1 MASIHAGLG
10 PARGVPAGRARRRGP
25 LTEGDAPMADGEA
38 MGPAAAARAPDG
50 LSVRVLPMAEGGVDA
65 LAEELAGTASRASF
79 CAVHLEAGL
88 DPSPVLER
96 AAALGIPAMG
106 ATSSRGVMTGSGPGP
121 GMVFALEDAPGEY
134 GCALRPFP
142 AGADDASVEAAAR
155 AATQAAMA
163 QAGRPGEAPELVWL
177 CGTPGREERL
187 LAGIESVV
195 GTQTPIVGGSAADN
209 DVAGGWSVFAGTQRA
224 ASGVAV
230 GVLYPSCAVSTAY
243 QNGYAPAGPAGRVTA
258 AEGRTIFRID
268 DRPAAEVYAE
278 WTGGAV
284 AAPSAGEPDRPILA
298 ESAFWP
304 LGREIADVAGVTY
317 HLLVHPALSRAD
329 GGIDLFAEM
338 AVGERL
344 VQMCGSV
351 DGLTARAGRVA
362 ALAARAGQI
371 ATEDIAGALV
381 VYCGGCM
388 MSVADRLDDVVDG
401 LHAAV
406 PGAPF
411 AGVFTFGEQG
421 PILGA
426 GNRHGN
432 LMISCIVFSRR

>member
-1 MASIHAGLG
+1 
-10 PARGVPAGRARRRGP
+10 
-25 LTEGDAPMADGEA
+25 
-38 MGPAAAARAPDG
+38 
-50 LSVRVLPMAEGGVDA
+50 
-65 LAEELAGTASRASF
+65 
-79 CAVHLEAGL
+79 
-88 DPSPVLER
+88 
-96 AAALGIPAMG
+96 MG
-106 ATSSRGVMTGSGPGP
+106 ATSSRGVMTAEGQAP
-121 GMVFALEDAPGEY
+121 GMAFALQDGAGDY
-134 GCALRPFP
+134 GCALRAFP
-142 AGADDASVEAAAR
+142 AGADDAAVEEAAR
-155 AATQAAMA
+155 AATLAAMA
-163 QAGRPGEAPELVWL
+163 QAGRPGEAPDLVWL

-187 LAGIESVV
+187 LAGIESVA
-195 GTQTPIVGGSAADN
+195 GAQTPIVGGSAADN
-209 DVAGGWSVFAGTQRA
+209 DVAGGWSVFAGTERA
-224 ASGVAV
+224 SSGVAV

-243 QNGYAPAGPAGRVTA
+243 QNGYAPAGPSGLVTA
-258 AEGRTIFRID
+258 AEGRTIRRID

-284 AAPSAGEPDRPILA
+284 VAPAPGEADRPILA

-329 GGIDLFAEM
+329 GGLDVFAEI
-338 AVGERL
+338 AAGERL
-344 VQMCGSV
+344 VQMSGSV
-351 DGLTARAGRVA
+351 EGLTARAGRVA
-362 ALAARAGQI
+362 ALAARAGPI
-371 ATEDIAGALV
+371 APEDIAGALV

-401 LHAAV
+401 LRAAL

-432 LMISCIVFSRR
+432 LMISCIVFSRG